1 MRLAKTVGPAALL
14 LTFLVGR
21 TATAQLRCSG
31 GLTPPPGGCLTG
43 FPISLPG
50 AGTAS
55 PIHGHPV
62 IADLGLLAGHK
73 QIVFATQAGKLWAVN
88 DDGTIP
94 TGFPI
99 TLPGNAAVEGG
110 PAVGDVDGDG
120 KPDIVVAW
128 GTVPQ
133 GLNPPGGFGAY
144 KNNGPGSAFTL
155 LWQRATMDILP
166 GPPDGVPDGAI
177 STPAIGDVDGDG
189 KNEVVVATLD
199 QRIYVVDGAT
209 GLDKT
214 GWPFWVGDTIFSS
227 PALADL
233 DGDGKLEIIV
243 GTDAHSQPVTPG
255 LSFTPTTDGGLLF
268 VLNSNGVLRPGFP
281 IQYDQVIASAPVVG
295 DIDDDGHPEIIFGTG
310 SFYAVPQSSHKV
322 YAVHCD
328 GTTVAGWPVQVDGQV
343 STSPALGDLDG
354 DGIVDVVVTDDN
366 KGPSQTFHVYA
377 FKGKTGA
384 LLWSGI
390 PKGFSGETLSAGDPV
405 IADVL
410 AGGPGSGKEVLV
422 PENAEIVVFN
432 AVGTQ
437 LTNSDFGGFHLY
449 AGGSVT
455 GVAVDVSGGV
465 VEIVT
470 TTGDESNT
478 IVAAWKG
485 TGSTTEVPWGM
496 FHRDAAANG
505 RAPNAGCCSWTP
517 TATNTGPYCIGS
529 TISLSTPTVFGAA
542 YSWTGPNG
550 FTSRVQNPT
559 IPNATT
565 AATGTYSVTVTVAV
579 CPSAPGT
586 TNVVV
591 NPALA
596 APAVTAPSTV
606 GAGSPNWTANV
617 PAHAGSTYVWGIT
630 NGTITA
636 GQGTSQITFTA
647 GTAGTPLTLSVT
659 ETTASGCVSASGT
672 ATITVA
678 PAGPVGL
685 FYTVTPCRQLDT
697 RSRSPISP
705 GGTLAVVLTGA
716 PCGIPSGATS
726 VSVNA
731 VVTQGTGLG
740 HLTIY
745 PADKTQPL
753 ASTINFNAG
762 QTRANNAI
770 LPLSSDGTGRVNVV
784 NGSGGTVHVVIDVNG
799 YFQ

>member
-1 MRLAKTVGPAALL
+1 MRLAKTVGTAALL
-14 LTFLVGR
+14 LTLLVGR
-21 TATAQLRCSG
+21 TVAAQTPRCSG
-31 GLTPPPGGCLTG
+31 GLTPPPGGCLPG
-43 FPISLPG
+43 FPKSLAG
-50 AGTAS
+50 AGLAS
-55 PIHGHPV
+55 SWRGHPV

-73 QIVFATQAGKLWAVN
+73 QIVFATTAGKLWAVN
-88 DDGTIP
+88 DDGSIP
-94 TGFPI
+94 FGFPLTI
-99 TLPGNAAVEGG
+99 PGNASVLSG

-128 GTVPQ
+128 GTPPQ
-133 GLNPPGGFGAY
+133 GPNPPGGFGAY

-155 LWQRATMDILP
+155 LWQRTTKDLI
-166 GPPDGVPDGAI
+166 PDGVPDGAI

-189 KNEVVVATLD
+189 RNEVVVGTLD
-199 QRIYVVDGAT
+199 QHIYVVN
-209 GLDKT
+209 GLNGTDKP
-214 GWPFWVGDTIFSS
+214 GWPFWVGDTIWSS

-233 DGDGKLEIIV
+233 DGDGKLEVII
-243 GTDAHSQPVTPG
+243 GSDSHDQPTG
-255 LSFTPTTDGGLLF
+255 LSFSPTTAGGLLF
-268 VLNSNGVLRPGFP
+268 VLNSSGALRPGFP

-295 DIDDDGHPEIIFGTG
+295 DIDGDGRPEIVFGTG
-310 SFYAVPQSSHKV
+310 SFFAVPQSSHRV

-343 STSPALGDLDG
+343 STSPALADLDG

-366 KGPSQTFHVYA
+366 TGPSKTFHVYA

-390 PKGFSGETLSAGDPV
+390 PKGHFGETLSAGDPV

-410 AGGPGSGKEVLV
+410 AGGPLSGKEVLV
-422 PENAEIVVFN
+422 PENAEIVVFD
-432 AVGTQ
+432 AMGTQ
-437 LTNSDFGGFHLY
+437 LTSNGAGAFNLY
-449 AGGSVT
+449 AEGSVT

-470 TTGDESNT
+470 TTGDASNT

-485 TGSTTEVPWGM
+485 TGSTTQVPWGM
-496 FHRDAAANG
+496 VHRDAAANG
-505 RAPNAGCCSWTP
+505 LAPNAGCCPLTP

-529 TISLSTPTVFGAA
+529 TISLSTPAVLGAT

-550 FTSRVQNPT
+550 FTSAVRNPT
-559 IPNATT
+559 IPNAT
-565 AATGTYSVTVTVAV
+565 AANAGTYSVKVTTVAG
-579 CPSAPGT
+579 CASALGT

-591 NPALA
+591 NSLA

-606 GAGSPNWTANV
+606 MAGSPNWTANV
-617 PAHAGSTYVWGIT
+617 PAHAGSTYAWEIT

-636 GQGTSQITFTA
+636 GQGTNQITFTA
-647 GTAGTPLTLSVT
+647 GTTGTPLTLSVT
-659 ETTASGCVSASGT
+659 ETAAPGCVSATGT

-678 PAGPVGL
+678 PAGPTGF
-685 FYTVTPCRQLDT
+685 FYTVDPCRRLDT
-697 RSRSPISP
+697 RSGSPISP
-705 GGTLAVVLTGA
+705 GGTLAVALIGA

-731 VVTQGTGLG
+731 VATQETASG

-753 ASTINFNAG
+753 VSSINFNAG
-762 QTRANNAI
+762 QTRPNNAV
-770 LPLSSDGTGRVNVV
+770 LSLSRDGTGRVNIY

>member
-1 MRLAKTVGPAALL
+1 MKLAKTIGPVVLFLTVLL
-14 LTFLVGR
+14 GE
-21 TATAQLRCSG
+21 TAEAVCSG

-43 FPISLPG
+43 FPISLAGPG
-50 AGTAS
+50 LAS
-55 PIHGHPV
+55 PWRGHPV
-62 IADLGLLAGHK
+62 IADLGLLVGHK

-88 DDGTIP
+88 DDGSIP
-94 TGFPI
+94 AGFPI
-99 TLPGNAAVEGG
+99 TLPNNAAVLSG

-128 GTVPQ
+128 GTLPQ
-133 GLNPPGGFGAY
+133 DANPPGGFGAY
-144 KNNGPGSAFTL
+144 KNNGPGVPFTL

-177 STPAIGDVDGDG
+177 STPAIGDLDGDG
-189 KNEVVVATLD
+189 RNEVVVGTLD
-199 QRIYVVDGAT
+199 QRIYAVSGAT
-209 GLDKT
+209 GVDKP
-214 GWPFWVGDTIFSS
+214 GWPFWVGDTIWSS

-233 DGDGKLEIIV
+233 DGDGKLEVII
-243 GTDAHSQPVTPG
+243 GSDSHDQPTG
-255 LSFTPTTDGGLLF
+255 LSFSPTTAGGLLF
-268 VLNSNGVLRPGFP
+268 VLNSSGALRPGFP

-295 DIDDDGHPEIIFGTG
+295 DIDGDGRPEIVFGTG
-310 SFYAVPQSSHKV
+310 SFFAVPQSSHRV

-343 STSPALGDLDG
+343 STSPALADLDG
-354 DGIVDVVVTDDN
+354 DGNVDVVVTDDN
-366 KGPSQTFHVYA
+366 TGPSKTFHVYA

-384 LLWSGI
+384 LLWSGV
-390 PKGFSGETLSAGDPV
+390 PKGFAGETLSAGDPV

-422 PENAEIVVFN
+422 PENAEIVVFD
-432 AVGTQ
+432 AAGTQ
-437 LTNSDFGGFHLY
+437 LTNSDSGGFHLF

-470 TTGDESNT
+470 TTGDASNT

-485 TGSTTEVPWGM
+485 TGSTTQVPWGM

-505 RAPNAGCCSWTP
+505 RAPNAGICCSWIP

-529 TISLSTPTVFGAA
+529 TISLSTPAVSGAT
-542 YSWTGPNG
+542 YSWTGPNA
-550 FTSRVQNPT
+550 FASTVRNPT

-565 AATGTYSVTVTVAV
+565 ANAGTYSVKVTVAG
-579 CPSAPGT
+579 CTTAPGT
-586 TNVVV
+586 TNVVIG
-591 NPALA
+591 PPPA
-596 APAVTAPSTV
+596 APVVTAFSTV
-606 GAGSPNWTANV
+606 MAGSSNWTANV
-617 PAHAGSTYVWGIT
+617 PAHVGSTYAWGIT

-636 GQGTSQITFTA
+636 GKGTSQITFTA

-659 ETTASGCVSASGT
+659 ETTASGCVSATGT

-678 PAGPVGL
+678 PAGPVGF

-697 RSRSPISP
+697 RSGSPISP
-705 GGTLAVVLTGA
+705 GGTLTVVLTGA

-726 VSVNA
+726 VSVNTA
-731 VVTQGTGLG
+731 VTQQTGSG

-753 ASTINFNAG
+753 VSNINFNVG
-762 QTRANNAI
+762 QTRPNNTLLA
-770 LPLSSDGTGRVNVV
+770 LSRDGTGRVNVV
-784 NGSGGTVHVVIDVNG
+784 NGSGGTTHVVIDVNG